1 MDNKW
6 NEAGMLSF
14 ITISLVLFSAETA
27 NCGGLRSVCDLPLFQ
42 NGIQVVLLCLKDDFR
57 L

>member
-6 NEAGMLSF
+6 NEAGMVSF

-27 NCGGLRSVCDLPLFQ
+27 NSGGLKCLRPPLVPKVHSSHPTLP
-42 NGIQVVLLCLKDDFR
+42 
-57 L
+57 